1 MFPEDGIKLGIPQ
14 AIQKCLQHIWQFGV
28 LKKGFGLCH
37 GISGNAYAFIAPSV
51 QKAFPEMHD
60 EYLKKA
66 ILFALLKQENDVM
79 KEIRTYEFSDRMK
92 IGVSDEPYSLMLGLA
107 GDICFVM
114 DVIQGVGKFPGF
126 DF

>member
-1 MFPEDGIKLGIPQ
+1 
-14 AIQKCLQHIWQFGV
+14 
-28 LKKGFGLCH
+28 
-37 GISGNAYAFIAPSV
+37 
-51 QKAFPEMHD
+51 
-60 EYLKKA
+60 
-66 ILFALLKQENDVM
+66 M

-126 DF
+126 DFWSSNLVLQAIINYNGMHYNTYI